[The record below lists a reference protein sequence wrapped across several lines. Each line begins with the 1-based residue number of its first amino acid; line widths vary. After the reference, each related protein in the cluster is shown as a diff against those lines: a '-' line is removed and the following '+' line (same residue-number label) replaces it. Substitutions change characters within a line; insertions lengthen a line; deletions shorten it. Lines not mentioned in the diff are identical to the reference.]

1 MGAAMNKNGMILA
14 CGAAFL
20 VATIGLL
27 PVNSRAETTVVVY
40 AQAIIP
46 TTVGFGGATLLD
58 FGTFARP
65 KNTGTVEL
73 SPVRGQAKWNLK
85 SLGREKPR
93 PASMYVAALPGQTF
107 GIAVGGSTRI
117 GGKEK
122 LLEISNFT
130 HNAGATPVASARGGV
145 DFNIGATLYI
155 SENTPSGLYR
165 GSFDVI
171 ISNN

>member
-1 MGAAMNKNGMILA
+1 MNKNSMILA

-27 PVNSRAETTVVVY
+27 PVHSRAETTVVVY
-40 AQAIIP
+40 ALATIP
-46 TTVGFGGATLLD
+46 TTVGFGGLTLLD

-73 SPVRGQAKWNLK
+73 SPARGQAQWNLK

-117 GGKEK
+117 GGREK

-130 HNAGATPVASARGGV
+130 HNGGTTPVASARGGA

>member
-1 MGAAMNKNGMILA
+1 MNKNDMILA

-27 PVNSRAETTVVVY
+27 PVNSRAEVTAVVF
-40 AQAIIP
+40 AQATIP
-46 TTVGFGGATLLD
+46 TTVGFGGATLLN

-65 KNTGTVEL
+65 KNTGTAEL
-73 SPVRGQAKWNLK
+73 SPVRGQSQWNLK

-93 PASMYVAALPGQTF
+93 PATMHIAALPGQTF

-117 GGKEK
+117 GGRER

-130 HNAGATPVASARGGV
+130 HDAGATPVASARGGS
-145 DFNIGATLYI
+145 DFNIGATLYV
-155 SENTPSGLYR
+155 SENTPSGLYK
-165 GSFDVI
+165 GSFDII